1 MGILFLWRRELV
13 IVTYN
18 MWSKT
23 PSPIFQITRS
33 Q

>member
-1 MGILFLWRRELV
+1 MTMGILFSWRRELV

-23 PSPIFQITRS
+23 P
-33 Q
+33 